1 MRVNV
6 FIILSTDT
14 SGYAEIYFLPGTGDD
29 PMIRRLLPASGIR
42 QVFDK
47 ANALEKQGKKVFH
60 LEIGRPDWK
69 LPPNVEQ
76 AAIDAL
82 KAGFVHYL
90 PNRGVPA
97 LRESISRFIECK
109 TRRIYDPEKE
119 IIVTLGGSEAVCM
132 AVLALIAGG
141 DEVIIPIPTWP
152 HYNTIVQMAGGTPVC
167 VPGEPSR
174 GFVYNPD
181 QIRRSITPKTRMIIL
196 NSPGN
201 PTGVVQKR
209 GVLSEIARIAL
220 DHNIIIMSDEVY
232 QDFVYEGEHVSLAE
246 LVEDKSKL
254 ILINSFSKSFAMTG
268 WRIGWTA
275 SDAVIS
281 DAMNRIHQYLT
292 VCGVS
297 FAQKGVASMLD
308 DPGLPGY
315 LQEMND
321 EFRRRYEVWRDAF
334 GGLECVTLVPPGGA
348 FYIFPEFKIPGM
360 DAARLCEMCLNDIQ
374 VAMVPGNIFGEKYVN
389 CVRISYGRDL
399 ETQTGAA
406 SRLVDYIRKMF

>member
-1 MRVNV
+1 
-6 FIILSTDT
+6 
-14 SGYAEIYFLPGTGDD
+14 
-29 PMIRRLLPASGIR
+29 MIRRLLPSSGIR

-69 LPPNVEQ
+69 LPPGVEQ
-76 AAIDAL
+76 ATIDAL
-82 KAGFVHYL
+82 KAGFVHYS
-90 PNRGVPA
+90 PNRGFLA
-97 LRESISRFIECK
+97 LRESISRFINSK
-109 TRRIYDPEKE
+109 TGKIYDPERE

-132 AVLALIAGG
+132 AILASIAEG

-152 HYNTIVQMAGGTPVC
+152 NYKIIVQMAGGKPVC
-167 VPGEPSR
+167 VPGEPDK
-174 GFVYNPD
+174 GFIYDPENLH
-181 QIRRSITPKTRMIIL
+181 RSITPNTRMIIL
-196 NSPGN
+196 NNPGN

-209 GVLSEIARIAL
+209 DVLSEIVKIAL
-220 DHNIIIMSDEVY
+220 KHNLIIMSDEVY
-232 QDFVYEGEHVSLAE
+232 KDFIYEGEHISLVE

-308 DPGLPGY
+308 DPRLPEY
-315 LQEMND
+315 LKEMND

-334 GGLECVTLVPPGGA
+334 GVLECVTLVPPGGA
-348 FYIFPEFKIPGM
+348 FYIFPEFNIPGM
-360 DAARLCEMCLNDIQ
+360 DAVRLCEMCLNDIQ
-374 VAMVPGNIFGEKYVN
+374 VAMVPGNIFGEQYVN
-389 CVRISYGRDL
+389 CARISYGRDL
-399 ETQTGAA
+399 GTQTGAA